1 MSSRVP
7 DPSHIGADIERLR
20 LVYGNFPL
28 MLAGSATAGCVLV
41 ALLYETVPH
50 GMLLLWLLSLLALYG
65 LRLRECLAFRRAS
78 SIPDPQV
85 WVGRL
90 QVDAGAS
97 GLLWGIGAT
106 VFLGLGDLP
115 YQLFTVLVL
124 SGVAAGAMTSY
135 GAMWRGYIAFLAPFQ
150 ALVEL
155 RLLFEHTPLHYPLA
169 VINLLF
175 VGVVLYSAFKTD
187 RAFGKVLAITAENAK
202 LTRALQYQ
210 ATHDPLVDLV
220 NRRELNTRLIDVA
233 DGAVIGKHSCAL
245 IFIDLDRFKEV
256 NDQGGHAAGD
266 EALRRVSLIL
276 KEHIRATD
284 TAARLGGDEFAILLP
299 GCPLERAE
307 AVARGVFTA
316 IHDFVLHWDG
326 GLYLRVGASI
336 GVAYAAVGEADASSL
351 LRVADEACYAAKNAG
366 RGRVVVRRAG
376 PLREPS
382 CFEIEA
388 LRRSV

>member
-1 MSSRVP
+1 MPSGMP
-7 DPSHIGADIERLR
+7 DPAHNGADTERLR
-20 LVYGNFPL
+20 LVYGNSPL

-41 ALLYETVPH
+41 ALLYERVPH
-50 GMLLLWLLSLLALYG
+50 GTLLLWLLSLLLLCG
-65 LRLRECLAFRRAS
+65 LRLLECLAFRRAA
-78 SIPDPQV
+78 SIRDPQA

-90 QVDAGAS
+90 QIGAAAS
-97 GLLWGIGAT
+97 GLLWGIGGT

-135 GAMWRGYIAFLAPFQ
+135 GALWRGYITFLAPFQ

-155 RLLFEHTPLHYPLA
+155 RLVFEHTALHYPLA

-175 VGVVLYSAFKTD
+175 VCVVLYSAFKTD
-187 RAFGKVLAITAENAK
+187 RAFGNVLAITAENAK

-220 NRRELNTRLIDVA
+220 NRRELNARLIDVA
-233 DGAVIGKHSCAL
+233 DGAVIGKHPCAL

-307 AVARGVFTA
+307 AVARDVLRA
-316 IHDFVLHWDG
+316 IHDFVLHWEG

-336 GVAYAAVGEADASSL
+336 GVAYAAVAEADASSL